1 MKFLLSFC
9 AVIILL
15 IYFLKIFF
23 PPFFSKQGSHV
34 KKLKN
39 NIILILYLLFLLKNV
54 LAGSF
59 KLEERYNW
67 SYFCKQKNK
76 TKRFS
81 SSIIAFT
88 GQSCFQFVKIQN
100 INRALEP
107 NMQDSEYAHMIFL
120 KCKKPAHDKGTLD
133 SADTLMHKALF
144 QGHTVNSNI

>member
-1 MKFLLSFC
+1 M
-9 AVIILL
+9 
-15 IYFLKIFF
+15 
-23 PPFFSKQGSHV
+23 
-34 KKLKN
+34 
-39 NIILILYLLFLLKNV
+39 LFLLKSV

-76 TKRFS
+76 TKTKRLPQNVPLRFS

-88 GQSCFQFVKIQN
+88 GQSGFQFVKIQN

-107 NMQDSEYAHMIFL
+107 NIQDSEYAPMIFL